1 MTININLLPKKEK
14 GKKTY
19 SILLVVILLIVV
31 AAGGFGYYYINQMNQ
46 DIKFITQ
53 ENEINRQLNEL
64 YRQNLSDV
72 ELSSE
77 YEQLLQSIH
86 WVQDEGISHVYLIEQ
101 LTKLLPTRGY
111 WLNYSDDGESTIS
124 LRLQFD
130 TQVEAAYYL
139 NRVLEVPWV
148 TDAIIS
154 DVRLVTQEIGEIEVE
169 RYLTNMT
176 IIYDQ
181 SKVDESNVEE
191 STAEEEVIDNE

>member
-1 MTININLLPKKEK
+1 MPININLLPKKEK

-19 SILLVVILLIVV
+19 SILLIVILLIVV
-31 AAGGFGYYYINQMNQ
+31 AAGGFSYYYIHQMNQ

-124 LRLQFD
+124 LRVQFD

-139 NRVLEVPWV
+139 TRVLEVPWV
-148 TDAIIS
+148 MDAIIS

-176 IIYDQ
+176 IIYDPSQ
-181 SKVDESNVEE
+181 VEE
-191 STAEEEVIDNE
+191 TTTEEEVINNE